1 MERIPNFERGKSYFR
16 AERKELRRGLTPFF
30 ETSNRSGL
38 KLLGYRGGGTHFA
51 SERAG
56 VSDTAGHRVC
66 RIQKHT
72 RSNHF
77 MNLSPSQ
84 TEKPA
89 NPPPGRRQT
98 SEQFQDA
105 NVYSEPSKNN
115 RILTVALLVAVAIA
129 LGLGFWNLSRQLA
142 PQLITSST
150 SKEQTSASLLPE
162 KSVAVLPFEN
172 LSDDNENAFLADG
185 VQGDILSALS
195 KVADLKVI
203 GRTSVNSYAAGGAR
217 NLHEIAETLGVAYVL
232 EGTVG
237 QTHGKVR
244 ITAQL
249 TDART
254 QNRLWAETYERDLGE
269 VFAIQSE
276 IVQRTISQLRANVS
290 EKEKAAIAERPT
302 KDLTAY
308 GLYVRANALTATIA
322 LNPQINDRLREA
334 IQLLDQAIARDPDF
348 YLAYCELS
356 VTHDYLY
363 FFGLDHTPERLAL
376 AEAALKAVVR
386 LRPDAGE
393 THLAR
398 ANFFYRCYLDYN
410 HARTEL
416 GLAERALPNN
426 SQIFELTGY
435 IDRRQGLWNE
445 SARSLQ
451 RALEL
456 DPRNFFMLQQI
467 ALSYQEFRQFGAMA
481 AALDRAL
488 KLIPRDVDTRVTRAL
503 VDLEWK
509 ADPRPLDEIIRK
521 TLAEDP
527 AKAPDLAAQWFYVAL
542 CQRDPVAVAQALAA
556 IPASGTSVDL
566 NFPRSWC
573 EGLAARVRGDN
584 AAAQAAFLAARAE
597 VEKTVREQSDYGP
610 SFTVLG
616 LIDAGLGRKEEALRE
631 GLHAVELLPITKD
644 SIDGAEVMKYLGV
657 IYAWCGEKDLAIKQI
672 TATLRIPST
681 LSYGNLKLHPY
692 WDLLRGEPRFE
703 KIVADVAPKD
713 REK

>member
-1 MERIPNFERGKSYFR
+1 MNPSSPPAEKSV
-16 AERKELRRGLTPFF
+16 KSPPVRR
-30 ETSNRSGL
+30 E
-38 KLLGYRGGGTHFA
+38 
-51 SERAG
+51 
-56 VSDTAGHRVC
+56 
-66 RIQKHT
+66 
-72 RSNHF
+72 
-77 MNLSPSQ
+77 
-84 TEKPA
+84 
-89 NPPPGRRQT
+89 T

-105 NVYSEPSKNN
+105 NVYSEPRHKNN

-185 VQGDILSALS
+185 VQGDILGALS

-254 QNRLWAETYERDLGE
+254 QNRLWAETYQRDLGE

-509 ADPRPLDEIIRK
+509 ADPQPLDEIIRK

-527 AKAPDLAAQWFYVAL
+527 AKAPDLAAQWFYVGL
-542 CQRDPVAVAQALAA
+542 CERDRVAVAQALAA
-556 IPASGTSVDL
+556 IPANGISVDL

-573 EGLAARVRGDN
+573 EGLAARARDDA
-584 AAAQAAFLAARAE
+584 AAAQAAFLIARAE
-597 VEKTVREQSDYGP
+597 VEKTVREQPDYGP
-610 SFTVLG
+610 GLTVLG
-616 LIDAGLGRKEEALRE
+616 LIDAGLGRKEEAIRE
-631 GLHAVELLPITKD
+631 GLHAVELLPISKD

-672 TATLRIPST
+672 TATLQIPST

-703 KIVADVAPKD
+703 KIVADLAPKS

>member
-1 MERIPNFERGKSYFR
+1 
-16 AERKELRRGLTPFF
+16 LRVNAFF
-30 ETSNRSGL
+30 ETSNRLGL
-38 KLLGYRGGGTHFA
+38 KLLGYRGDGTHFA
-51 SERAG
+51 WERWCP
-56 VSDTAGHRVC
+56 VPMDTEFAEFK
-66 RIQKHT
+66 KHT
-72 RSNHF
+72 PSNQV
-77 MNLSPSQ
+77 MNLSSPRA
-84 TEKPA
+84 EKSVKS
-89 NPPPGRRQT
+89 PPGRRET

-105 NVYSEPSKNN
+105 NVYSEPRHKNN

-185 VQGDILSALS
+185 VQGDILGALS

-217 NLHEIAETLGVAYVL
+217 NLREIAETLGVAYVL

-254 QNRLWAETYERDLGE
+254 QNRLWAETYQRDLGE

-356 VTHDYLY
+356 ITHDYLY

-376 AEAALKAVVR
+376 AEAALKAVIR
-386 LRPDAGE
+386 LRRDAGE

-527 AKAPDLAAQWFYVAL
+527 AKAPDLAAQWFYVGL
-542 CQRDPVAVAQALAA
+542 CERDRVAVAQALAA
-556 IPASGTSVDL
+556 IPANGMSVDL

-573 EGLAARVRGDN
+573 EGLAARARDDA
-584 AAAQAAFLAARAE
+584 AAAQAAFLIARAE
-597 VEKTVREQSDYGP
+597 VEKTVREQPDYGP
-610 SFTVLG
+610 GLTVLG
-616 LIDAGLGRKEEALRE
+616 LIDAGLGRKEEAIRE
-631 GLHAVELLPITKD
+631 GLHAVELLPISKD

-672 TATLRIPST
+672 TATLQIPST

-703 KIVADVAPKD
+703 KIVADLAPKS

>member
-1 MERIPNFERGKSYFR
+1 MRVN
-16 AERKELRRGLTPFF
+16 AFF
-30 ETSNRSGL
+30 ETSNRLGL
-38 KLLGYRGGGTHFA
+38 KLLGYRGDGTHFA
-51 SERAG
+51 WERWCP
-56 VSDTAGHRVC
+56 VPMDTEFAEFK
-66 RIQKHT
+66 KHT
-72 RSNHF
+72 PSNQV
-77 MNLSPSQ
+77 MNLSSPRA
-84 TEKPA
+84 EKSVKS
-89 NPPPGRRQT
+89 PPGRRET

-105 NVYSEPSKNN
+105 NVYSEPRHKNN

-185 VQGDILSALS
+185 VQGDILGALS

-217 NLHEIAETLGVAYVL
+217 NLREIAETLGVAYVL

-254 QNRLWAETYERDLGE
+254 QNRLWAETYQRDLGE

-356 VTHDYLY
+356 ITHDYLY

-376 AEAALKAVVR
+376 AEAALKAVIR
-386 LRPDAGE
+386 LRRDAGE

-509 ADPRPLDEIIRK
+509 ADPQPLDEIIRK

-527 AKAPDLAAQWFYVAL
+527 AKAPDLAAQWFYVGL
-542 CQRDPVAVAQALAA
+542 CERDRVAVAQALAA
-556 IPASGTSVDL
+556 IPANGMSVDL

-573 EGLAARVRGDN
+573 EGLAARARDD
-584 AAAQAAFLAARAE
+584 AAAARAAFLIARAE
-597 VEKTVREQSDYGP
+597 VEKTVREQPDYGP
-610 SFTVLG
+610 GLTVLG
-616 LIDAGLGRKEEALRE
+616 LIDAGLGRKEEAIRE
-631 GLHAVELLPITKD
+631 GLHAVELLPISKD

-672 TATLRIPST
+672 TATLQIPST

-703 KIVADVAPKD
+703 KIVADLAPKS

>member
-1 MERIPNFERGKSYFR
+1 MDTEF
-16 AERKELRRGLTPFF
+16 AEFK
-30 ETSNRSGL
+30 
-38 KLLGYRGGGTHFA
+38 
-51 SERAG
+51 
-56 VSDTAGHRVC
+56 
-66 RIQKHT
+66 KHT
-72 RSNHF
+72 PSNQV
-77 MNLSPSQ
+77 MNLSSPRA
-84 TEKPA
+84 EKSVKS
-89 NPPPGRRQT
+89 PPGRRET

-105 NVYSEPSKNN
+105 NVYSEPRHKNN

-185 VQGDILSALS
+185 VQGDILGALS

-217 NLHEIAETLGVAYVL
+217 NLREIAETLGVAYVL

-254 QNRLWAETYERDLGE
+254 QNRLWAETYQRDLGE

-356 VTHDYLY
+356 ITHDYLY

-376 AEAALKAVVR
+376 AEAALKAVIR
-386 LRPDAGE
+386 LRRDAGE

-509 ADPRPLDEIIRK
+509 ADPQPLDEIIRK

-527 AKAPDLAAQWFYVAL
+527 AKAPDLAAQWFYVGL
-542 CQRDPVAVAQALAA
+542 CERDRVAVAQALAA
-556 IPASGTSVDL
+556 IPANGMSVDL

-573 EGLAARVRGDN
+573 EGLAARARDDA
-584 AAAQAAFLAARAE
+584 AAAQAAFLIARAE
-597 VEKTVREQSDYGP
+597 VEKTVREQPDYGP
-610 SFTVLG
+610 GLTVLG
-616 LIDAGLGRKEEALRE
+616 LIDAGLGRKEEAIRE
-631 GLHAVELLPITKD
+631 GLHAVELLPISKD

-672 TATLRIPST
+672 TATLQIPST

-703 KIVADVAPKD
+703 KIVADLAPKS

>member
-1 MERIPNFERGKSYFR
+1 
-16 AERKELRRGLTPFF
+16 
-30 ETSNRSGL
+30 
-38 KLLGYRGGGTHFA
+38 
-51 SERAG
+51 
-56 VSDTAGHRVC
+56 
-66 RIQKHT
+66 
-72 RSNHF
+72 
-77 MNLSPSQ
+77 MNPSSPR
-84 TEKPA
+84 TEKSVKS
-89 NPPPGRRQT
+89 PPVRRET

-105 NVYSEPSKNN
+105 NVYSEPRHKNN

-150 SKEQTSASLLPE
+150 SKEKTSASLLPE

-203 GRTSVNSYAAGGAR
+203 SRTSVNSYAAGGAR

-254 QNRLWAETYERDLGE
+254 QNRLWAETYQRDLGE

-398 ANFFYRCYLDYN
+398 ANFFYRCYLDYD

-451 RALEL
+451 RALER

-509 ADPRPLDEIIRK
+509 ADPQPLDEIIRK

-527 AKAPDLAAQWFYVAL
+527 AKAPDLAAQWFYVGL
-542 CQRDPVAVAQALAA
+542 CERDRVAVAQALAA
-556 IPASGTSVDL
+556 IPANGISVDL

-573 EGLAARVRGDN
+573 EGLAARARDD
-584 AAAQAAFLAARAE
+584 AAAARAAFLIARAE
-597 VEKTVREQSDYGP
+597 VEKTVREQPDYGP
-610 SFTVLG
+610 GLTVLG
-616 LIDAGLGRKEEALRE
+616 LIDAGLGRKEEAIRE
-631 GLHAVELLPITKD
+631 GLHAVELLPISKD

-672 TATLRIPST
+672 SATLQIPST

-703 KIVADVAPKD
+703 KIVADLAPKS